1 MKKPKRLSKK
11 ILQEDN
17 AAYAALQAIPNYNPS
32 NKDFELAK
40 VTASDETMKADQTA
54 EVQKHAAADAAS
66 DKAADSEWARHNMIL
81 GAKIQVKAQFGENSD
96 ELASMGMKKKNEYK
110 RGRRSTQ
117 NTGGTT

>member
-11 ILQEDN
+11 ILQEDD

-32 NKDFELAK
+32 NKDYTLDK
-40 VTASDETMKADQTA
+40 VTSSDETMKADQTT

-81 GAKIQVKAQFGENSD
+81 GAKLQVKAQFGENSD
-96 ELASMGMKKKNEYK
+96 EYASTGMKKKNEYK